1 MARFFIDRPIF
12 AWVLSIIVMLA
23 GLMSIRSL
31 PLEQYPDIA
40 PPRVSIN
47 ATYTGASAKTVE
59 DSVTQV
65 IEQQMTGLD
74 NLLYLQGTSNSSGI
88 SRTQLTFDAGTDI
101 DVAQMQVQNKLQQA
115 MSRLPQAV
123 QSRGVTVTKGG
134 NDFLMIVSMYSA
146 DGSADAV
153 DVGDYITS
161 NLIDVV
167 SRIDGVGEVQ
177 TLGTGYAMRIWLDP
191 DKLRKYALMPS
202 DVNTALL
209 AQNAQVS
216 AGQLG
221 ALPAASQQQLNAT
234 ITARSKLRTADQFR
248 AVVLRATADGAVVR
262 LQDVARVELGA
273 ENLTVRS
280 LLNGRPG
287 AGMGVVLA
295 DGANAV
301 RVAEAVNAKIA
312 ELKPLFPNQLETFVS
327 YDTTPFVSASI
338 HEVVKALIEAM
349 LLVVVVMY
357 VFLQNFRATLIP
369 AIAVPVVLLGTFGVL
384 SVFGYSINTLTMFGM
399 VLAIGLLVD
408 DAIVVVEN
416 VERVMSEEGLSP
428 KEATRKSMDEI
439 TPALVGIALVLSAV
453 FIPMAFFGGSTGVI
467 YRQFSIT
474 IVSAMV
480 LSVLVALTLTPA
492 LCATLLKPIEK
503 GSHTSH
509 GAPRKGL
516 LGGVDRF
523 FAGFNRR
530 FDRTADRYQGFV
542 GAIVRRGKRSL
553 LVYLAICAAMAV
565 MFLRLPTSFLP
576 DEDQGFVQV
585 QITLPPGSSN
595 ARLQPILAQVQDYFA
610 RQPEVVSV
618 NLLTGQNG
626 DQSSA
631 RAFVLLKPWDER
643 KGAEHSAAAIAR
655 RGSKDLAA
663 VRDARIFV
671 VLPPAVRGLGA
682 NAGFNFYL
690 KDQNGLSH
698 EALVKARDQA
708 LQLLGQRPE
717 MVNVRSNNLEDTPE
731 FAVDID
737 DARAGALSL
746 ATSAIDSTLSS
757 AMGGTYVNDFL
768 NNGRVKR
775 VYMQGDT
782 AFRMLPADI
791 GRWSVRNTLGQMVPF
806 GAFSTSRW
814 SYGSPQLVRY
824 NGSPSYE
831 FVGDAAAGVSSGAA
845 MTAVEDVMRQMPQGI
860 GYEFTGA
867 SFQERLSGAQAPMLY
882 AISIL
887 FVFLCLA
894 ALYESWSV
902 PFSVILVV
910 PLGIVGALLF
920 TGLRG
925 LTNDVYFQVGLLTT
939 VGLSSKNA
947 ILIVEFAKQLQEQ
960 GKSVLDAT
968 LEAVRLRLRPI
979 LMTSLAFGF
988 GVLPL
993 AIGTGAGAGG
1003 RQSIGTAVLGG
1014 MVVGTALGIFFV
1026 PLFFVLIRGFIERRA
1041 GRRKDEPASPAA
1053 GGDAVATAA
1062 ATGGR

>member
-1 MARFFIDRPIF
+1 MAQFFIDRPIF
-12 AWVLSIIVMLA
+12 AWVLSIVVMLA
-23 GLMSIRSL
+23 GLMAIRTL

-65 IEQQMTGLD
+65 IEQQLKGLD
-74 NLLYLQGTSNSSGI
+74 NLLYMQSTSNSSGVARL
-88 SRTQLTFDAGTDI
+88 SLTFNPGTSI

-115 MSRLPQAV
+115 MSRLPQQV

-134 NDFLMIVSMYSA
+134 NDFLMIVSMFSA
-146 DGSADAV
+146 DGSASAV
-153 DVGDYITS
+153 DVGDYISS
-161 NLIDVV
+161 NLVDVI

-177 TLGTGYAMRIWLDP
+177 TLGTGYAMRLWLDP

-202 DVNTALL
+202 DVNAAIT

-221 ALPAASQQQLNAT
+221 ALPAAAQQQLNAT
-234 ITARSKLRTADQFR
+234 ITARSKLQTAEQFEN
-248 AVVLRATADGAVVR
+248 VVLRVTPDGAVVR
-262 LQDVARVELGA
+262 LKDVARVELGA

-280 LLNGRPG
+280 QLDGRPG
-287 AGMGVVLA
+287 AGLGVVLA

-301 RVAEAVNAKIA
+301 QVAEAVNAKVE
-312 ELKPLFPNQLETFVS
+312 ELKPLFPNQLQTFVS

-338 HEVVKALIEAM
+338 DEVVKALLEAM
-349 LLVVVVMY
+349 LLVVLVMY

-384 SVFGYSINTLTMFGM
+384 SMAGYSINTLTMFGM

-416 VERVMSEEGLSP
+416 VERVMHEEGLSP
-428 KEATRKSMDEI
+428 KEATRKSMAEI

-453 FIPMAFFGGSTGVI
+453 FVPMAFFGGSTGVI

-474 IVSAMV
+474 IVSAMA
-480 LSVLVALTLTPA
+480 LSVFVALTLTPA
-492 LCATLLKPIEK
+492 LCATLLKPVAK
-503 GSHTSH
+503 GGHA
-509 GAPRKGL
+509 APRAGL
-516 LGGVDRF
+516 LGRVDRF
-523 FAGFNRR
+523 FAAFNRG
-530 FDRTADRYQGFV
+530 FDRNAARYEGVV
-542 GAIVRRGKRSL
+542 GGIVRRGKRSIV
-553 LVYLAICAAMAV
+553 VYLLIAGVMALLF
-565 MFLRLPTSFLP
+565 MRLPTSFLP
-576 DEDQGFVQV
+576 DEDQAFLQVQV
-585 QITLPPGSSN
+585 TLPPGASN
-595 ARLQPILAQVQDYFA
+595 ARLQPVTEQVQQYFA
-610 RQPEVVSV
+610 RQPEVLSV
-618 NLLTGQNG
+618 NILTGQNG

-631 RAFVLLKPWDER
+631 RAFVKLKDWDER
-643 KGAEHSAAAIAR
+643 TGKGQSAAELAR
-655 RGSKDLAA
+655 RANKDLST

-671 VLPPAVRGLGA
+671 LLPPAVRGLGA
-682 NAGFNFYL
+682 NAGFNFHL
-690 KDQNGLSH
+690 KDINGLGH
-698 EALVKARDQA
+698 DALVKARDQA
-708 LQLLGQRPE
+708 IDLLSRRPE
-717 MVNVRSNNLEDTPE
+717 VMNVRSNNLDDTPE

-746 ATSAIDSTLSS
+746 ATSDIDSTLSS
-757 AMGGTYVNDFL
+757 AMGGTYINDFL
-768 NNGRVKR
+768 DKGRVKR

-782 AFRMLPADI
+782 DFRMLPSDI
-791 GRWSVRNTLGQMVPF
+791 DRWSVRNGLGQMVSFP
-806 GAFSTSRW
+806 AFSSSRW
-814 SYGSPQLVRY
+814 SYGSPQLQRY

-831 FVGDAAAGVSSGAA
+831 FVGDAAPGVSSGDA
-845 MTAVEDVMRQMPQGI
+845 MAAVEEVMKQMPPGI
-860 GYEFTGA
+860 GYEWTGA
-867 SFQERLSGAQAPMLY
+867 SFQERLSGAQAPLLY

-920 TGLRG
+920 TSLRG
-925 LTNDVYFQVGLLTT
+925 LSNDVYFQVGLLTT

-960 GKSVLDAT
+960 GRSVLDAT
-968 LEAVRLRLRPI
+968 LQAVRLRLRPI

-1026 PLFFVLIRGFIERRA
+1026 PLFFALIRGWLA
-1041 GRRKDEPASPAA
+1041 GRRKAAPKDEPLAPAQTA
-1053 GGDAVATAA
+1053 EQGGH
-1062 ATGGR
+1062 

>member
-1 MARFFIDRPIF
+1 MAQFFIDRPIF
-12 AWVLSIIVMLA
+12 AWVLSIVVMLA
-23 GLMSIRSL
+23 GLMAIRTL

-65 IEQQMTGLD
+65 IEQQLKGLD
-74 NLLYLQGTSNSSGI
+74 NLLYMQSTSNSSGVARL
-88 SRTQLTFDAGTDI
+88 SLTFNPGTSI

-115 MSRLPQAV
+115 MSRLPQQV

-134 NDFLMIVSMYSA
+134 NDFLMIVSMFSA
-146 DGSADAV
+146 DGSASAV
-153 DVGDYITS
+153 DVGDYISS
-161 NLIDVV
+161 NLVDVI

-177 TLGTGYAMRIWLDP
+177 TLGTGYAMRLWLDP

-202 DVNTALL
+202 DVNAAIT

-221 ALPAASQQQLNAT
+221 ALPAAAQQQLNAT
-234 ITARSKLRTADQFR
+234 ITARSKLQTAEQFEN
-248 AVVLRATADGAVVR
+248 VVLRVTPDGAVVR
-262 LQDVARVELGA
+262 LKDVARVELGA

-280 LLNGRPG
+280 QLDGRPG
-287 AGMGVVLA
+287 AGLGVVLA

-301 RVAEAVNAKIA
+301 QVAEAVNAKVE
-312 ELKPLFPNQLETFVS
+312 ELKPLFPNQLQTFVS

-338 HEVVKALIEAM
+338 DEVVKALLEAM
-349 LLVVVVMY
+349 LLVVLVMY

-384 SVFGYSINTLTMFGM
+384 SMAGYSINTLTMFGM

-416 VERVMSEEGLSP
+416 VERVMHEEGLSP
-428 KEATRKSMDEI
+428 KEATRKSMAEI

-453 FIPMAFFGGSTGVI
+453 FVPMAFFGGSTGVI

-474 IVSAMV
+474 IVSAMA
-480 LSVLVALTLTPA
+480 LSVFVALTLTPA
-492 LCATLLKPIEK
+492 LCATLLKPVAK
-503 GSHTSH
+503 GGHA
-509 GAPRKGL
+509 APRAGL
-516 LGGVDRF
+516 LGRVDRF
-523 FAGFNRR
+523 FAAFNRG
-530 FDRTADRYQGFV
+530 FDRNAARYEGVV
-542 GAIVRRGKRSL
+542 GGIVRRGKRSIV
-553 LVYLAICAAMAV
+553 VYLLIAGVMALLF
-565 MFLRLPTSFLP
+565 MRLPTSFLP
-576 DEDQGFVQV
+576 DEDQAFLQVQV
-585 QITLPPGSSN
+585 TLPPGASN
-595 ARLQPILAQVQDYFA
+595 ARLQPVTEQVQQYFA
-610 RQPEVVSV
+610 KQPEVLSV
-618 NLLTGQNG
+618 NILTGQNG

-631 RAFVLLKPWDER
+631 RAFVKLKDWAER
-643 KGAEHSAAAIAR
+643 TGKGQSAAELAR
-655 RGSKDLAA
+655 RANKDLST
-663 VRDARIFV
+663 VRDARVFV
-671 VLPPAVRGLGA
+671 LLPPAVRGLGA
-682 NAGFNFYL
+682 NAGFNFHL
-690 KDQNGLSH
+690 KDINGLGH
-698 EALVKARDQA
+698 DALVKARDQA
-708 LQLLGQRPE
+708 IDLLSRRPE
-717 MVNVRSNNLEDTPE
+717 VMNVRSNNLDDTPE

-746 ATSAIDSTLSS
+746 ATADIDSTLSS
-757 AMGGTYVNDFL
+757 AMGGTYINDFL
-768 NNGRVKR
+768 DKGRVKR

-782 AFRMLPADI
+782 DFRMLPSDI
-791 GRWSVRNTLGQMVPF
+791 DRWSVRNGLGQMVSFP
-806 GAFSTSRW
+806 AFSSSRW
-814 SYGSPQLVRY
+814 SYGSPQLQRY

-831 FVGDAAAGVSSGAA
+831 FVGDAAPGVSSGDA
-845 MTAVEDVMRQMPQGI
+845 MAAVEEVMKQMPPGI
-860 GYEFTGA
+860 GYEWTGA
-867 SFQERLSGAQAPMLY
+867 SFQERLSGAQAPLLY

-920 TGLRG
+920 TSLRG
-925 LTNDVYFQVGLLTT
+925 LSNDVYFQVGLLTT

-960 GKSVLDAT
+960 GRSVLDAT
-968 LEAVRLRLRPI
+968 LQAVRLRLRPI

-1026 PLFFVLIRGFIERRA
+1026 PLFFALIRGWLA
-1041 GRRKDEPASPAA
+1041 GRRKAVPKDEPLAPAQTA
-1053 GGDAVATAA
+1053 EQGGH
-1062 ATGGR
+1062 

>member
-1 MARFFIDRPIF
+1 MAQFFIDRPIF
-12 AWVLSIIVMLA
+12 AWVLSIVVMLA
-23 GLMSIRSL
+23 GLMAIRTL

-65 IEQQMTGLD
+65 IEQQLKGLD
-74 NLLYLQGTSNSSGI
+74 NLLYMQSTSNSSGVARL
-88 SRTQLTFDAGTDI
+88 SLTFSPGTSI

-115 MSRLPQAV
+115 MSRLPQQV

-134 NDFLMIVSMYSA
+134 NDFLMIVSMYSG
-146 DGSADAV
+146 DGSASAV
-153 DVGDYITS
+153 DVGDYISS
-161 NLIDVV
+161 NLVDII

-177 TLGTGYAMRIWLDP
+177 TLGTGYAMRLWLDP
-191 DKLRKYALMPS
+191 DRLRKYALMPS
-202 DVNTALL
+202 DVNSAIT

-221 ALPAASQQQLNAT
+221 ALPANAQQQLTAT
-234 ITARSKLRTADQFR
+234 ITARSKLKTVEQFEN
-248 AVVLRATADGAVVR
+248 VVLRVAPDGAVVR
-262 LQDVARVELGA
+262 LKDVARVELGA

-280 LLNGRPG
+280 LLDGRPG
-287 AGMGVVLA
+287 AGLGVVLA

-301 RVAEAVNAKIA
+301 QVAEAVNAKVE
-312 ELKPLFPNQLETFVS
+312 ELKPLFPNQLQTFVS

-338 HEVVKALIEAM
+338 DEVVKALAEAM
-349 LLVVVVMY
+349 LLVVLVMY
-357 VFLQNFRATLIP
+357 VFLQNLRATLIP

-384 SVFGYSINTLTMFGM
+384 SIAGYSINTLTMFGM

-416 VERVMSEEGLSP
+416 VERVMHEEGLSP
-428 KEATRKSMDEI
+428 KEATRKSMAEI

-453 FIPMAFFGGSTGVI
+453 FVPMAFFGGSTGVI

-474 IVSAMV
+474 IVSAMA
-480 LSVLVALTLTPA
+480 LSVFVALTLTPA
-492 LCATLLKPIEK
+492 LCATLLKPVHK
-503 GSHTSH
+503 GEH
-509 GAPRKGL
+509 AVPRRGL
-516 LGGVDRF
+516 LGRLDRF
-523 FAGFNRR
+523 FAAFNRG
-530 FDRTADRYQGFV
+530 FDKGAGRYEGIV
-542 GAIVRRGKRSL
+542 GGIVRRGKRSVV
-553 LVYLAICAAMAV
+553 VYLLIAGVMALLF
-565 MFLRLPTSFLP
+565 MRLPTSFLP
-576 DEDQGFVQV
+576 DEDQAFLQV
-585 QITLPPGSSN
+585 QMTLPPGASN
-595 ARLQPILAQVQDYFA
+595 ARLQPVVEQVQQYFGK
-610 RQPEVVSV
+610 QPEVTAV
-618 NLLTGQNG
+618 NVITGQNG

-631 RAFVLLKPWDER
+631 RAFVKLKDWAER
-643 KGAEHSAAAIAR
+643 TGKGQSAAELAR
-655 RGSKDLAA
+655 RANKELST

-671 VLPPAVRGLGA
+671 LLPPAVRGLGA
-682 NAGFNFYL
+682 NAGFNFHL
-690 KDQNGLSH
+690 KDINGLGH
-698 EALVKARDQA
+698 DALVKARDQA
-708 LQLLGQRPE
+708 IELLGKRPE
-717 MVNVRSNNLEDTPE
+717 VVNVRSNNLDDTPE

-746 ATSAIDSTLSS
+746 ATSDIDSTLSS
-757 AMGGTYVNDFL
+757 AMGGTYINDFL
-768 NNGRVKR
+768 DKGRVKR

-782 AFRMLPADI
+782 DFRMLPADI
-791 GRWSVRNTLGQMVPF
+791 DRWSVRNGLGQMVPF
-806 GAFSTSRW
+806 PAFSSSRW
-814 SYGSPQLVRY
+814 SYGSPQLQRY

-831 FVGDAAAGVSSGAA
+831 FVGDAAPGVSSGDAMAA
-845 MTAVEDVMRQMPQGI
+845 VDQVMKQMPPGI
-860 GYEFTGA
+860 GYEWTGA

-920 TGLRG
+920 TSLRG
-925 LTNDVYFQVGLLTT
+925 LSNDVYFQVGLLTT

-960 GKSVLDAT
+960 GKGVVEAT
-968 LEAVRLRLRPI
+968 LQAVRLRLRPI

-1026 PLFFVLIRGFIERRA
+1026 PLFFALIRGWLA
-1041 GRRKDEPASPAA
+1041 GRRKA
-1053 GGDAVATAA
+1053 GPPQEAVAGTTAEQ
-1062 ATGGR
+1062 GGH

>member
-1 MARFFIDRPIF
+1 MAQFFIDRPIF
-12 AWVLSIIVMLA
+12 AWVLSIVVMLA
-23 GLMSIRSL
+23 GLMAIRTL

-40 PPRVSIN
+40 PPRVSIG

-65 IEQQMTGLD
+65 IEQQMKGLD
-74 NLLYLQGTSNSSGI
+74 NLLYMQSTSNSSGQARL
-88 SRTQLTFDAGTDI
+88 SLTFDAGTNI

-115 MSRLPQAV
+115 MSRLPQQV

-134 NDFLMIVSMYSA
+134 NDFLMIVSMFSG
-146 DGSADAV
+146 DGSASAV
-153 DVGDYITS
+153 DVGDYISS
-161 NLIDVV
+161 NLVDVI

-177 TLGTGYAMRIWLDP
+177 TLGTGYAMRLWLDP

-202 DVNTALL
+202 DVGSAIT

-221 ALPAASQQQLNAT
+221 ALPAGAQQQLNAT
-234 ITARSKLRTADQFR
+234 ITARSKLKTVEEFEN
-248 AVVLRATADGAVVR
+248 VVLRATPDGAVVR
-262 LQDVARVELGA
+262 LRDVARVELGA

-280 LLNGRPG
+280 VLGGRPG
-287 AGMGVVLA
+287 AGMGIVLA

-301 RVAEAVNAKIA
+301 QVAEAVKAKVD
-312 ELKPLFPNQLETFVS
+312 ELQPLFPNQLQTFVS

-338 HEVVKALIEAM
+338 DEVVKALAEAM
-349 LLVVVVMY
+349 LLVVLVMY

-384 SVFGYSINTLTMFGM
+384 SMAGYSINTLTMFGM

-416 VERVMSEEGLSP
+416 VERVMHEEGLSP
-428 KEATRKSMDEI
+428 KEATRKSMAEI

-474 IVSAMV
+474 IVSAMA
-480 LSVLVALTLTPA
+480 LSVFVALTLTPA
-492 LCATLLKPIEK
+492 LCATLLKPVAK
-503 GSHTSH
+503 GGHA
-509 GAPRKGL
+509 APRKGV
-516 LGGVDRF
+516 LGMVDRF
-523 FAGFNRR
+523 FAGFNRN
-530 FDRTADRYQGFV
+530 FDKGADRYQGVV
-542 GAIVRRGKRSL
+542 GGIMRRGKRSL
-553 LVYLAICAAMAV
+553 VVYLLIAAV
-565 MFLRLPTSFLP
+565 MALLFMRLPTSFLP
-576 DEDQGFVQV
+576 DEDQAFLQVQV
-585 QITLPPGSSN
+585 TLPPGASD
-595 ARLQPILAQVQDYFA
+595 ARLQPVVTQMQDYFT

-618 NLLTGQNG
+618 NVITGQNG

-631 RAFVLLKPWDER
+631 RAFVKLKDWGER
-643 KGAEHSAAAIAR
+643 EGAGQSAAELAR
-655 RGSKDLAA
+655 RANKELSTI
-663 VRDARIFV
+663 RDARIFV
-671 VLPPAVRGLGA
+671 LLPPAVRGLGA
-682 NAGFNFYL
+682 NAGFNFHL
-690 KDQNGLSH
+690 KDINGLGH
-698 EALVKARDQA
+698 DALVKARDQ
-708 LQLLGQRPE
+708 LIDLLSKRPE
-717 MVNVRSNNLEDTPE
+717 VANVRSNNLDDTPQ

-737 DARAGALSL
+737 DARAGASSL
-746 ATSAIDSTLSS
+746 ATSDIDSTLSS
-757 AMGGTYVNDFL
+757 AMGGTYINDFL
-768 NNGRVKR
+768 DNGRVKR

-782 AFRMLPADI
+782 AFRMLPTDI
-791 GRWSVRNTLGQMVPF
+791 DRWSVRNSLGQMVPF
-806 GAFSTSRW
+806 PAFSSSRW
-814 SYGSPQLVRY
+814 TYGSPQLQRY

-831 FVGDAAAGVSSGAA
+831 FVGDAAPGVSSGDAMAA
-845 MTAVEDVMRQMPQGI
+845 VDEVMKQMPAGI
-860 GYEFTGA
+860 GYEWTGA

-920 TGLRG
+920 TSLRG
-925 LTNDVYFQVGLLTT
+925 LSNDVYFQVGLLTT

-960 GKSVLDAT
+960 GKGVIEAT

-1026 PLFFVLIRGFIERRA
+1026 PLFFALIRGWLE
-1041 GRRKDEPASPAA
+1041 GRRKPAA
-1053 GGDAVATAA
+1053 APDALPAEQGAQ
-1062 ATGGR
+1062 

>member
-1 MARFFIDRPIF
+1 MAQFFIDRPIF
-12 AWVLSIIVMLA
+12 AWVLSIVIMLA
-23 GLMSIRSL
+23 GLMAIRTL

-65 IEQQMTGLD
+65 IEQQMKGLD
-74 NLLYLQGTSNSSGI
+74 NLLYMQSTSNSSGVARL
-88 SRTQLTFDAGTDI
+88 SLTFNAGTNI

-115 MSRLPQAV
+115 MSRLPQQV

-134 NDFLMIVSMYSA
+134 NDFLMIVSMYSG
-146 DGSADAV
+146 DGSASAV
-153 DVGDYITS
+153 DVGDYISS
-161 NLIDVV
+161 NLVDVI

-177 TLGTGYAMRIWLDP
+177 TLGTGYAMRLWLDP

-202 DVNTALL
+202 DVNAAIT

-221 ALPAASQQQLNAT
+221 ALPAGAQQQLNAT
-234 ITARSKLRTADQFR
+234 ITARSKLQTAEQFEN
-248 AVVLRATADGAVVR
+248 VVLRATPDGAVVR
-262 LQDVARVELGA
+262 LRDVARVELGA

-280 LLNGRPG
+280 QLGGRPG

-301 RVAEAVNAKIA
+301 QVAEAVNAKVA
-312 ELKPLFPNQLETFVS
+312 ELQPLFPNQLQTFVS

-338 HEVVKALIEAM
+338 DEVVKALAEAM
-349 LLVVVVMY
+349 LLVVLVMY
-357 VFLQNFRATLIP
+357 IFLQNFRATLIP

-384 SVFGYSINTLTMFGM
+384 SIAGYSINTLTMFGM

-416 VERVMSEEGLSP
+416 VERVMHEEGLSP
-428 KEATRKSMDEI
+428 KEATRKSMAEI

-474 IVSAMV
+474 IVSAMA
-480 LSVLVALTLTPA
+480 LSVFVALTLTPA
-492 LCATLLKPIEK
+492 LCATLLKPVAK
-503 GSHTSH
+503 GQH
-509 GAPRKGL
+509 AIPRKGV
-516 LGGVDRF
+516 LGAVDRF
-523 FAGFNRR
+523 FAGFNRN
-530 FDRTADRYQGFV
+530 FDKGADRYQGVV
-542 GAIVRRGKRSL
+542 GGIVRRGKRSIV
-553 LVYLAICAAMAV
+553 VYLLIAAAMAV
-565 MFLRLPTSFLP
+565 LFMRLPTSFLP
-576 DEDQGFVQV
+576 DEDQAFLQVQV
-585 QITLPPGSSN
+585 TLPPGASD
-595 ARLQPILAQVQDYFA
+595 ARLQPVVTQMQDYFT

-618 NLLTGQNG
+618 NVITGQNG

-631 RAFVLLKPWDER
+631 RAFVKLKDWAER
-643 KGAEHSAAAIAR
+643 EGDGQSAAALAR
-655 RGSKDLAA
+655 RANKDLSTI
-663 VRDARIFV
+663 RDARVFV
-671 VLPPAVRGLGA
+671 LLPPAVRGLGA
-682 NAGFNFYL
+682 NAGFNFHL
-690 KDQNGLSH
+690 KDINGLGH
-698 EALVKARDQA
+698 DALVKARDQVVE
-708 LQLLGQRPE
+708 LLGKRSDVV
-717 MVNVRSNNLEDTPE
+717 VNVRSNNLDDTPQ

-737 DARAGALSL
+737 DARAGAASL
-746 ATSAIDSTLSS
+746 ATADIDSTLSS
-757 AMGGTYVNDFL
+757 AMGGTYINDFL
-768 NNGRVKR
+768 DNGRVKR

-791 GRWSVRNTLGQMVPF
+791 DRWSVRNSLGQMVSFP
-806 GAFSTSRW
+806 AFSSTRW
-814 SYGSPQLVRY
+814 TYGSPQLQRY

-831 FVGDAAAGVSSGAA
+831 FVGDAAPGVSSGDAMAA
-845 MTAVEDVMRQMPQGI
+845 VDEVMKQMPAGI
-860 GYEFTGA
+860 GYEWTGA
-867 SFQERLSGAQAPMLY
+867 SFQERLSGAQAPVLY

-920 TGLRG
+920 TSFRG
-925 LTNDVYFQVGLLTT
+925 LSNDVYFQVGLLTT

-960 GKSVLDAT
+960 GKGVIEAT

-1026 PLFFVLIRGFIERRA
+1026 PLFFALIRGWLE
-1041 GRRKDEPASPAA
+1041 GRRKPAPAKA
-1053 GGDAVATAA
+1053 E
-1062 ATGGR
+1062 ATGALPAPTAEQGGH

>member
-1 MARFFIDRPIF
+1 MAQFFIDRPIF
-12 AWVLSIIVMLA
+12 AWVLSIVVMLA
-23 GLMSIRSL
+23 GLMSIRTL

-40 PPRVSIN
+40 PPRVSIVS
-47 ATYTGASAKTVE
+47 TYTGASAKTVE

-65 IEQQMTGLD
+65 IEQQMTGVD
-74 NLLYLQGTSNSSGI
+74 NLLYIQGTSNSSGV
-88 SRTQLTFDAGTDI
+88 SRIQLTFSPGTNI
-101 DVAQMQVQNKLQQA
+101 DVAQMQVQNKLQPA
-115 MSRLPQAV
+115 MARLPQQV
-123 QSRGVTVTKGG
+123 QTRGVFVIKGG
-134 NDFLMIVSMYSA
+134 NDFLMIVSMYSD
-146 DGSADAV
+146 DGSASAV

-161 NLIDVV
+161 NLVDVI

-202 DVNTALL
+202 DVNTALQ

-221 ALPAASQQQLNAT
+221 ALPATGTQQLNAT
-234 ITARSKLRTADQFR
+234 ITARSKLKTVEQFG
-248 AVVLRATADGAVVR
+248 AVVLRATPDGAVVR
-262 LQDVARVELGA
+262 LQDVARIELGA

-280 LLNGRPG
+280 VLSGRPG
-287 AGMGVVLA
+287 AGLGVVLA

-301 RVAEAVNAKIA
+301 QVAAAVNAKIA
-312 ELKPLFPNQLETFVS
+312 ELKPFFPNQLETFVS

-338 HEVVKALIEAM
+338 EEVVKALAEAM
-349 LLVVVVMY
+349 LLVVLVMY
-357 VFLQNFRATLIP
+357 IFLQNFRATLIP

-428 KEATRKSMDEI
+428 KEATKKSMAEI

-492 LCATLLKPIEK
+492 LCATLLKPVAK
-503 GSHTSH
+503 GAHSPH
-509 GAPRKGL
+509 GAPRRGP
-516 LGGVDRF
+516 LGYVDRF

-530 FDRTADRYQGFV
+530 FDSGADRYQGIV
-542 GAIVRRGKRSL
+542 GGILRRGKRSL
-553 LVYLAICAAMAV
+553 LVYVGICAVMAF

-595 ARLQPILAQVQDYFA
+595 ARLQPVIQQVQDYFDK
-610 RQPEVVSV
+610 QPEVVAI

-631 RAFVLLKPWDER
+631 RAFVKLKDWSER
-643 KGAEHSAAAIAR
+643 TGKDSSAAAITR
-655 RGSKDLAA
+655 RASRDLSTI
-663 VRDARIFV
+663 RDARIFV
-671 VLPPAVRGLGA
+671 LLPPAVRGLGA
-682 NAGFNFYL
+682 NAGFNFFL
-690 KDQNGLSH
+690 KDLN
-698 EALVKARDQA
+698 ALGHDALLKARDQA
-708 LQLLGQRPE
+708 LQLLNARPE
-717 MVNVRSNNLEDTPE
+717 MANVRSNNLEDTPE

-746 ATSAIDSTLSS
+746 QTSAIDSTLST

-782 AFRMLPADI
+782 AFRMLPTDI

-806 GAFSTSRW
+806 GAFSSTRW
-814 SYGSPQLVRY
+814 TYGSPQLIRY

-845 MTAVEDVMRQMPQGI
+845 MQAVEEVMKQMPQGI
-860 GYEFTGA
+860 GYEWTGA
-867 SFQERLSGAQAPMLY
+867 SYQERLSGAQAPMLY

-910 PLGIVGALLF
+910 PLGVVGALLF
-920 TGLRG
+920 TWTRG
-925 LTNDVYFQVGLLTT
+925 LSNDVYFQVGLLTT

-947 ILIVEFAKQLQEQ
+947 ILIVEFAKQLHEQ
-960 GKSVLDAT
+960 GKSVIEAT
-968 LEAVRLRLRPI
+968 LQAVRLRLRPI

-1026 PLFFVLIRGFIERRA
+1026 PLFFVLISSFMERRRA
-1041 GRRKDEPASPAA
+1041 RKNASSASTPAIEQGSH
-1053 GGDAVATAA
+1053 
-1062 ATGGR
+1062 

>member
-1 MARFFIDRPIF
+1 MAQFFIDRPIF
-12 AWVLSIIVMLA
+12 AWVLSIVIMLA
-23 GLMSIRSL
+23 GLMAIRTL

-65 IEQQMTGLD
+65 IEQQLKGLD
-74 NLLYLQGTSNSSGI
+74 NLLYMQSTSNSSGVARL
-88 SRTQLTFDAGTDI
+88 SLTFNPGTSI

-115 MSRLPQAV
+115 MSRLPQQV

-134 NDFLMIVSMYSA
+134 NDFLMIVSMFSG
-146 DGSADAV
+146 DGSASAV
-153 DVGDYITS
+153 DVGDYISS
-161 NLIDVV
+161 NLVDVI

-177 TLGTGYAMRIWLDP
+177 TLGTGYAMRLWLDP

-202 DVNTALL
+202 DVNAAIT

-221 ALPAASQQQLNAT
+221 ALPAAAQQQLNAT
-234 ITARSKLRTADQFR
+234 ITARSKLQTAEQFEN
-248 AVVLRATADGAVVR
+248 VVLRVTPDGAVVR
-262 LQDVARVELGA
+262 LKDVARVELGA

-280 LLNGRPG
+280 QLDGRPG
-287 AGMGVVLA
+287 AGLGVVLA

-301 RVAEAVNAKIA
+301 QVAEAVKAKVE
-312 ELKPLFPNQLETFVS
+312 ELKPLFPNQLQTFVS

-338 HEVVKALIEAM
+338 DEVVKALLEAM
-349 LLVVVVMY
+349 LLVVLVMY

-384 SVFGYSINTLTMFGM
+384 SMAGYSINTLTMFGM

-416 VERVMSEEGLSP
+416 VERVMHEEGLSP
-428 KEATRKSMDEI
+428 KEATRKSMAEI

-453 FIPMAFFGGSTGVI
+453 FVPMAFFGGSTGVI

-474 IVSAMV
+474 IVSAMA
-480 LSVLVALTLTPA
+480 LSVFVALTLTPA
-492 LCATLLKPIEK
+492 LCATLLKPVAK
-503 GSHTSH
+503 GGHA
-509 GAPRKGL
+509 APRAGL
-516 LGGVDRF
+516 LGRVDRF
-523 FAGFNRR
+523 FAAFNRG
-530 FDRTADRYQGFV
+530 FDRNAARYEGVV
-542 GAIVRRGKRSL
+542 GGIVRRGKRSL
-553 LVYLAICAAMAV
+553 VVYLLIAGVMALLF
-565 MFLRLPTSFLP
+565 MRLPTSFLP
-576 DEDQGFVQV
+576 DEDQAFLQVQV
-585 QITLPPGSSN
+585 TLPPGASN
-595 ARLQPILAQVQDYFA
+595 ARLQPVTQQVQQYFA
-610 RQPEVVSV
+610 KQPEVLSV
-618 NLLTGQNG
+618 NVITGQNG

-631 RAFVLLKPWDER
+631 RAFVKLKDWAER
-643 KGAEHSAAAIAR
+643 TGKGQSAAELAR
-655 RGSKDLAA
+655 RANKDLST

-671 VLPPAVRGLGA
+671 LLPPAVRGLGA
-682 NAGFNFYL
+682 NAGFNFHL
-690 KDQNGLSH
+690 KDINGLGH
-698 EALVKARDQA
+698 DALVKARDQA
-708 LQLLGQRPE
+708 IELLGQRPE
-717 MVNVRSNNLEDTPE
+717 VANVRSNNLDDTPE

-746 ATSAIDSTLSS
+746 ATADIDSTLSS
-757 AMGGTYVNDFL
+757 AMGGTYINDFL
-768 NNGRVKR
+768 DKGRVKR

-782 AFRMLPADI
+782 DFRMLPSDI
-791 GRWSVRNTLGQMVPF
+791 DRWSVRNSLGQMVSFP
-806 GAFSTSRW
+806 AFSSSRW
-814 SYGSPQLVRY
+814 SYGSPQLQRY

-831 FVGDAAAGVSSGAA
+831 FVGDAAPGVSSGDA
-845 MTAVEDVMRQMPQGI
+845 MAAVEEVMKQMPPGI
-860 GYEFTGA
+860 GYEWTGA
-867 SFQERLSGAQAPMLY
+867 SFQERLSGAQAPLLY

-920 TGLRG
+920 TSLRG
-925 LTNDVYFQVGLLTT
+925 LSNDVYFQVGLLTT

-960 GKSVLDAT
+960 GRSVLDAT
-968 LEAVRLRLRPI
+968 LQAVRLRLRPI

-1026 PLFFVLIRGFIERRA
+1026 PLFFALIRGWLA
-1041 GRRKDEPASPAA
+1041 GRRKPAPKDEPLAPAQTA
-1053 GGDAVATAA
+1053 GQ
-1062 ATGGR
+1062 GGH

>member
-1 MARFFIDRPIF
+1 MAQFFIRRPIF

-23 GLMSIRSL
+23 GLMSIRTL

-40 PPRVSIN
+40 PPRVSVVS
-47 ATYTGASAKTVE
+47 TYTGASAKTVE

-65 IEQQMTGLD
+65 IEQQMTGID
-74 NLLYLQGTSNSSGI
+74 NLLYMQGTSNSSGV
-88 SRTQLTFDAGTDI
+88 SRLTLTFAPGTNI
-101 DVAQMQVQNKLQQA
+101 DTAQMQVQNKLQPA
-115 MSRLPQAV
+115 MARLPQQV
-123 QSRGVTVTKGG
+123 QTRGVFVIKGG
-134 NDFLMIVSMYSA
+134 NDFLMIVSMFSG
-146 DGSADAV
+146 DGSASAV
-153 DVGDYITS
+153 DVGDYISS
-161 NLIDVV
+161 NLVDVI

-191 DKLRKYALMPS
+191 DKLRKYALMAS
-202 DVNTALL
+202 DVNSALQ

-221 ALPAASQQQLNAT
+221 ALPAASGQQLNAT
-234 ITARSKLRTADQFR
+234 ITARSKLRTVDQFG
-248 AVVLRATADGAVVR
+248 AVVLRATPDGAVVR
-262 LQDVARVELGA
+262 LHDVARIELGA

-287 AGMGVVLA
+287 AGLGVVLA

-301 RVAEAVNAKIA
+301 QVAAAVNAKIA
-312 ELKPLFPNQLETFVS
+312 ELKPFFPNRMETFVS

-338 HEVVKALIEAM
+338 DEVVKALIEAM
-349 LLVVVVMY
+349 VLVVLVMY
-357 VFLQNFRATLIP
+357 IFLQNFRATLIP

-384 SVFGYSINTLTMFGM
+384 SVFGYSINTLTMFGL

-428 KEATRKSMDEI
+428 REATKKSMAEI
-439 TPALVGIALVLSAV
+439 TPALVGIAMVLSAV

-480 LSVLVALTLTPA
+480 LSVLVAVSLTPA
-492 LCATLLKPIEK
+492 LCATLLKPVAK
-503 GSHTSH
+503 GAHGH
-509 GAPRKGL
+509 GAPRRGL
-516 LGGVDRF
+516 FGGVDRF
-523 FAGFNRR
+523 FIGFNRR
-530 FDRTADRYQGFV
+530 FDSAADRYQGWV
-542 GAIVRRGKRSL
+542 GAIIRRSKRSL
-553 LVYLAICAAMAV
+553 LVYLALCVVMAV

-576 DEDQGFVQV
+576 DEDQGFVSV
-585 QITLPPGSSN
+585 QITLPPASSN
-595 ARLQPILAQVQDYFA
+595 ARLQPIITQVQDYFA
-610 RQPEVVSV
+610 RQPEVVSINV
-618 NLLTGQNG
+618 ITGQNG

-631 RAFVLLKPWDER
+631 RAFVKLKDWRER
-643 KGAEHSAAAIAR
+643 TGKDQSAAAIAR

-663 VRDARIFV
+663 IRDARIFV
-671 VLPPAVRGLGA
+671 ALPPAVRGLGA

-690 KDQNGLSH
+690 KDLN
-698 EALVKARDQA
+698 ALGHDALLKARDEA
-708 LQLLGQRPE
+708 LRLMAERPE
-717 MVNVRSNNLEDTPE
+717 LANVRTSNLEDTPE

-737 DARAGALSL
+737 DARAGAQSVP
-746 ATSAIDSTLSS
+746 TSEIDSTLST

-775 VYMQGDT
+775 VYLQGDT
-782 AFRMLPADI
+782 AFRMLPDDI

-806 GAFSTSRW
+806 GAFSTTRW
-814 SYGSPQLVRY
+814 TYGSPQLIRY

-831 FVGDAAAGVSSGAA
+831 FVGDAAPGVSSGAA
-845 MTAVEDVMRQMPQGI
+845 MQAVEEVMRQMPQGI
-860 GYEFTGA
+860 GHEWTGA
-867 SFQERLSGAQAPMLY
+867 SYQERLSGSQAPMLY

-920 TGLRG
+920 TGVRG
-925 LTNDVYFQVGLLTT
+925 LSNDVYFQVGLLTT

-947 ILIVEFAKQLQEQ
+947 ILIVEFAKHLQEQ
-960 GKSVLDAT
+960 GKSAIDAT
-968 LEAVRLRLRPI
+968 LMAVRLRLRPI

-1014 MVVGTALGIFFV
+1014 MVLGTALGIFFV
-1026 PLFFVLIRGFIERRA
+1026 PLFFVMIRTLLERR
-1041 GRRKDEPASPAA
+1041 RKPVPPAA
-1053 GGDAVATAA
+1053 VGDAA
-1062 ATGGR
+1062 GQEG

>member
-1 MARFFIDRPIF
+1 MAQFFIDRPIF
-12 AWVLSIIVMLA
+12 AWVLSIVIMLA
-23 GLMSIRSL
+23 GAMSIKTL

-65 IEQQMTGLD
+65 IEQQMKGLD
-74 NLLYLQGTSNSSGI
+74 RLLYMQSTSASSGAA
-88 SRTQLTFDAGTDI
+88 RTQLTFEAGTNI

-115 MSRLPQAV
+115 ISRLPQEV

-134 NDFLMIVSMYSA
+134 NDFLLIVSMYSA
-146 DGSADAV
+146 DGSASAV
-153 DVGDYITS
+153 DVGDYIS
-161 NLIDVV
+161 SSLVDVI
-167 SRIDGVGEVQ
+167 SRIDGVGDVQ

-202 DVNTALL
+202 DVISALT
-209 AQNAQVS
+209 AQNTQVS

-221 ALPAASQQQLNAT
+221 ALPATGGQQLNAT
-234 ITARSKLRTADQFR
+234 ITSRSKLQTADQFNNI
-248 AVVLRATADGAVVR
+248 VLRVTSDSAVVR
-262 LQDVARVELGA
+262 LRDVARVELGA

-280 LLNGRPG
+280 LLGGKPG

-301 RVAEAVNAKIA
+301 EVADAVKAKIA
-312 ELKPLFPNQLETFVS
+312 ELEPLFPNQLKTYVS

-338 HEVVKALIEAM
+338 DEVVKALVEAM
-349 LLVVVVMY
+349 ILVVLVIY
-357 VFLQNFRATLIP
+357 IFLQNFRATLIP

-384 SVFGYSINTLTMFGM
+384 SVFGYSINTLTMFGL

-428 KEATRKSMDEI
+428 KEATRKSMAEI

-480 LSVLVALTLTPA
+480 LSVFVALTLTPA
-492 LCATLLKPIEK
+492 LCATLLQPLPK
-503 GSHTSH
+503 GEHH
-509 GAPRKGL
+509 AHAEPRPGLKGWF
-516 LGGVDRF
+516 DRF
-523 FAGFNRR
+523 FGGFNRR
-530 FDRTADRYQGFV
+530 FDQTADKYQGIV
-542 GAIVRRGKRSL
+542 GGMIRRGKRSL
-553 LVYLAICAAMAV
+553 VVYALICVAMAV

-576 DEDQGFVQV
+576 NEDQASLSVQV
-585 QITLPPGSSN
+585 TLPPGSSN
-595 ARLQPILAQVQDYFA
+595 ARLQPILDQVQDYFLK
-610 RQPEVVSV
+610 QPDVVSI
-618 NLLTGQNG
+618 NMITGQNG

-631 RAFVLLKPWDER
+631 RAFVMLTEWAAR
-643 KGAEHSAAAIAR
+643 KTKEQSSDAIAR
-655 RGSKDLAA
+655 KATSDLSKI
-663 VRDARIFV
+663 RDARIYV
-671 VLPPAVRGLGA
+671 SLPPAVRGLGA
-682 NAGFNFYL
+682 NAGFNFNL
-690 KDQNGLSH
+690 KDTNGLGH
-698 EALVKARDQA
+698 DALVKARDQVV
-708 LQLLGQRPE
+708 QLLGQRKE
-717 MVNVRSNNLEDTPE
+717 VANVRSNNLDDTPQ

-737 DARAGALSL
+737 DAKAGALSL
-746 ATSAIDSTLSS
+746 PTGAIDSTLST

-775 VYMQGDT
+775 VYLQGD
-782 AFRMLPADI
+782 AGFRMLPEDI
-791 GRWSVRNTLGQMVPF
+791 NRWSVRNTLGQMVQFP
-806 GAFSTSRW
+806 AFSSTRW
-814 SYGSPQLVRY
+814 TYGSPQLQRY
-824 NGSPSYE
+824 NGSSSYE
-831 FVGDAAAGVSSGAA
+831 FVGDAAVGVSSGIA
-845 MTAVEDVMRQMPQGI
+845 MNAVEDVMKQMPAGI
-860 GYEFTGA
+860 GYEWTGA
-867 SFQERLSGAQAPMLY
+867 SLQERISGAQAPLLY

-920 TGLRG
+920 TWTRG
-925 LTNDVYFQVGLLTT
+925 LSNDVYFQVGLLTT

-960 GKSVLDAT
+960 GKSILEAT
-968 LEAVRLRLRPI
+968 LQAVRLRLRPI

-1014 MVVGTALGIFFV
+1014 MIVGTALGIFFV
-1026 PLFFVLIRGFIERRA
+1026 PLFFVMIRSFLQ
-1041 GRRKDEPASPAA
+1041 RRKKPAA
-1053 GGDAVATAA
+1053 GGDGPAHPAA
-1062 ATGGR
+1062 EGSQP

>member
-1 MARFFIDRPIF
+1 MAQFFIRRPIF

-23 GLMSIRSL
+23 GLAAIRTL

-65 IEQQMTGLD
+65 IEQQLKGLD
-74 NLLYLQGTSNSSGI
+74 NLLSMNSTSNSSGI
-88 SRTQLTFDAGTDI
+88 ARLVLTFNPGTNI

-115 MSRLPQAV
+115 MSQLPQQV

-134 NDFLMIVSMYSA
+134 NDFLMIVSMFSG
-146 DGSADAV
+146 DGSASAV

-161 NLIDVV
+161 NLVDVI

-177 TLGTGYAMRIWLDP
+177 TLGTGYAMRLWLDP

-202 DVNTALL
+202 DVGSAIT

-221 ALPAASQQQLNAT
+221 ALPASAQQQLNAT
-234 ITARSKLRTADQFR
+234 ITARSKLQTAEQFEN
-248 AVVLRATADGAVVR
+248 VVLRSTPDGAVVR
-262 LQDVARVELGA
+262 LKDVARVELGA

-280 LLNGRPG
+280 QLGGRPG
-287 AGMGVVLA
+287 AGLGVVLA

-301 RVAEAVNAKIA
+301 KVAEAVKARIE
-312 ELKPLFPNQLETFVS
+312 ELKPLFPNQLQTFVS

-338 HEVVKALIEAM
+338 DEVVKALVEAM
-349 LLVVVVMY
+349 LLVVLVMY
-357 VFLQNFRATLIP
+357 IFLQNFRATLIP

-384 SVFGYSINTLTMFGM
+384 ALFGYSINTLTMFGM

-416 VERVMSEEGLSP
+416 VERVMAEEGLP
-428 KEATRKSMDEI
+428 PLEATQKSMAEI

-474 IVSAMV
+474 IVAAMT

-492 LCATLLKPIEK
+492 LCATLLKPVPK
-503 GSHTSH
+503 GGHAGHGHT
-509 GAPRKGL
+509 RKGL
-516 LGGVDRF
+516 FGYVDRF
-523 FAGFNRR
+523 FGGFNRR
-530 FDRTADRYQGFV
+530 FDQVADRYQGFV
-542 GAIVRRGKRSL
+542 GGMLRRGKRSL
-553 LVYLAICAAMAV
+553 VVYGLICVAMAV
-565 MFLRLPTSFLP
+565 MFLRLPTAFLP
-576 DEDQGFVQV
+576 DEDQAALSV
-585 QITLPPGSSN
+585 QITLPPGASN
-595 ARLQPILAQVQDYFA
+595 ARLQPVINQVNDYFKA
-610 RQPEVVSV
+610 QPDVVSI
-618 NLLTGQNG
+618 NAITGQNG

-631 RAFVLLKPWDER
+631 RAFVKLKDWADRPD
-643 KGAEHSAAAIAR
+643 AQQAAAALAR
-655 RGSKDLAA
+655 RATADLSGI
-663 VRDARIFV
+663 RDARIFV

-682 NAGFNFYL
+682 NAGFNFFL
-690 KDQNGLSH
+690 KDINGLGH
-698 EALVKARDQA
+698 DALVKARDQA
-708 LQLLGQRPE
+708 LQLLGERKD
-717 MVNVRSNNLEDTPE
+717 VTSVRSNNLEDTPQ

-746 ATSAIDSTLSS
+746 GTAAIDSTLSS
-757 AMGGTYVNDFL
+757 AMGGTYINDFL

-782 AFRMLPADI
+782 EFRMLPADI
-791 GRWSVRNTLGQMVPF
+791 GRWSARNNDGQMVPF
-806 GAFSTSRW
+806 TAFSSTRW
-814 SYGSPQLVRY
+814 TYGSPQLQRY
-824 NGSPSYE
+824 NGSPAYE

-845 MTAVEDVMRQMPQGI
+845 MMAVEEVMRQMPQGI
-860 GYEFTGA
+860 SYEWAGA
-867 SFQERLSGAQAPMLY
+867 SYQERLSGSQAPLLY

-925 LTNDVYFQVGLLTT
+925 LSNDVYFQVGLLTT

-960 GKSVLDAT
+960 GKGVIDAT
-968 LEAVRLRLRPI
+968 LTAVRLRLRPI

-993 AIGTGAGAGG
+993 ALGTGAGAGG
-1003 RQSIGTAVLGG
+1003 RQAIGTAVLGG
-1014 MVVGTALGIFFV
+1014 MVVGTVLGIFFV
-1026 PLFFVLIRGFIERRA
+1026 PLFFATIRSLLERRQKRPA
-1041 GRRKDEPASPAA
+1041 APVGEPA
-1053 GGDAVATAA
+1053 GQEG
-1062 ATGGR
+1062 

>member
-1 MARFFIDRPIF
+1 MAQFFIDRPIF

-23 GLMSIRSL
+23 GVMSIRTL

-40 PPRVSIN
+40 PPRVSIVS
-47 ATYTGASAKTVE
+47 TYTGASAKTVE

-88 SRTQLTFDAGTDI
+88 SRIQLTFNPGTDT

-134 NDFLMIVSMYSA
+134 NDFLMIVSMFSA

-161 NLIDVV
+161 NLVDVV

-191 DKLRKYALMPS
+191 DKLRKFALMPS

-221 ALPAASQQQLNAT
+221 SLPATSQQQLNAT
-234 ITARSKLRTADQFR
+234 ITARSKLQTVDQFG

-262 LQDVARVELGA
+262 LKDVSRIELGA

-287 AGMGVVLA
+287 AGLGVVLA

-338 HEVVKALIEAM
+338 DEVVKALVEAM
-349 LLVVVVMY
+349 VLVVVVMY
-357 VFLQNFRATLIP
+357 IFLQNFRATLIP

-428 KEATRKSMDEI
+428 KEATKKSMAEI

-453 FIPMAFFGGSTGVI
+453 FRPMAFFGGSTGVI

-503 GSHTSH
+503 GAHTSH
-509 GAPRKGL
+509 GAPRKGP
-516 LGGVDRF
+516 LGWVDSF

-530 FDRTADRYQGFV
+530 FDSTADRYTGIV
-542 GAIVRRGKRSL
+542 GGIVKRSKRSL
-553 LVYLAICAAMAV
+553 LVYVAICIAMAV

-585 QITLPPGSSN
+585 QITLPPASSN
-595 ARLQPILAQVQDYFA
+595 ARLQPIVTQVQEYFQK
-610 RQPEVVSV
+610 QPEVVSI

-631 RAFVLLKPWDER
+631 RAFVKLKSWGER
-643 KGAEHSAAAIAR
+643 TGKDSSAAAITR
-655 RGSKDLAA
+655 RANKDLASI
-663 VRDARIFV
+663 RDARVYV

-682 NAGFNFYL
+682 NAGFNFFL
-690 KDQNGLSH
+690 KDQN
-698 EALVKARDQA
+698 ALGHDALLAARDKT
-708 LQLLGQRPE
+708 LELLGKRPE
-717 MVNVRSNNLEDTPE
+717 MVNVRSNNLEDTPQ

-746 ATSAIDSTLSS
+746 QTSAIDSTLSS

-782 AFRMLPADI
+782 PFRMLPADI
-791 GRWSVRNTLGQMVPF
+791 DKWSVRNTLGQMVPF
-806 GAFSTSRW
+806 SAFSSNRW
-814 SYGSPQLVRY
+814 TYGSPQLIRY

-845 MTAVEDVMRQMPQGI
+845 MAAVEDAMKQMPQGI

-867 SFQERLSGAQAPMLY
+867 SYQERLSGSQAPMLY

-925 LTNDVYFQVGLLTT
+925 LSNDVYFQVGLLTT

-960 GKSVLDAT
+960 GKSVMEAT
-968 LEAVRLRLRPI
+968 LMAVRLRLRPI

-1014 MVVGTALGIFFV
+1014 MVLGTALGIFFV
-1026 PLFFVLIRGFIERRA
+1026 PLFFALIRSFLEGRSKKALQKKPAIGGPATTEA
-1041 GRRKDEPASPAA
+1041 GH
-1053 GGDAVATAA
+1053 
-1062 ATGGR
+1062 

>member
-1 MARFFIDRPIF
+1 MAQFFIDRPIF
-12 AWVLSIIVMLA
+12 AWVLSIVIMLA
-23 GLMSIRSL
+23 GLMAIRTL

-65 IEQQMTGLD
+65 IEQQMKGLD
-74 NLLYLQGTSNSSGI
+74 NLLYMQSTSNSSGVARL
-88 SRTQLTFDAGTDI
+88 SLTFNAGTNI

-115 MSRLPQAV
+115 MSRLPQQV

-134 NDFLMIVSMYSA
+134 NDFLLIVSMYSG
-146 DGSADAV
+146 DGSASAV
-153 DVGDYITS
+153 DVGDYISS
-161 NLIDVV
+161 NLVDVI

-177 TLGTGYAMRIWLDP
+177 TLGTGYAMRLWLDP

-202 DVNTALL
+202 DVGSAIT

-221 ALPAASQQQLNAT
+221 ALPAGAQQQLNAT
-234 ITARSKLRTADQFR
+234 ITARSKLQTVEQFEN
-248 AVVLRATADGAVVR
+248 VVLRATPDGAVVR
-262 LQDVARVELGA
+262 LRDVARVELGA

-280 LLNGRPG
+280 QLGGRPG
-287 AGMGVVLA
+287 AGLGVVLA

-301 RVAEAVNAKIA
+301 QVAEAVKAKVA
-312 ELKPLFPNQLETFVS
+312 ELQPLFPNQLQTFVS

-338 HEVVKALIEAM
+338 DEVVKALAEAM
-349 LLVVVVMY
+349 LLVVLVMY
-357 VFLQNFRATLIP
+357 IFLQNFRATLIP

-384 SVFGYSINTLTMFGM
+384 SIAGYSINTLTMFGM

-416 VERVMSEEGLSP
+416 VERVMHEEGLSP
-428 KEATRKSMDEI
+428 KEATRKSMAEI

-474 IVSAMV
+474 IVSAMA

-492 LCATLLKPIEK
+492 LCATLLKPVAK
-503 GSHTSH
+503 GQH
-509 GAPRKGL
+509 AVPRKGM
-516 LGGVDRF
+516 LGAVDRF
-523 FAGFNRR
+523 FAGFNRN
-530 FDRTADRYQGFV
+530 FDKGADRYQGIV
-542 GAIVRRGKRSL
+542 GGIVRRGKRSL
-553 LVYLAICAAMAV
+553 VVYLLIAAAMAV
-565 MFLRLPTSFLP
+565 LFMRLPTSFLP
-576 DEDQGFVQV
+576 DEDQAFLQVQV
-585 QITLPPGSSN
+585 TLPPGASD
-595 ARLQPILAQVQDYFA
+595 ARLQPVVTQMQDYFT

-618 NLLTGQNG
+618 NVITGQNG

-631 RAFVLLKPWDER
+631 RAFVKLKDWAER
-643 KGAEHSAAAIAR
+643 EGDGQSAAALAR
-655 RGSKDLAA
+655 RANKDLSTI
-663 VRDARIFV
+663 RDARVFV
-671 VLPPAVRGLGA
+671 LLPPAVRGLGA
-682 NAGFNFYL
+682 NAGFNFHL
-690 KDQNGLSH
+690 KDVNGLGH
-698 EALVKARDQA
+698 DALVKARDQVIE
-708 LQLLGQRPE
+708 LLSKRSDAV
-717 MVNVRSNNLEDTPE
+717 VNVRSNNLDDTPQ

-737 DARAGALSL
+737 DARAGAASL
-746 ATSAIDSTLSS
+746 ATADIDSTLSS
-757 AMGGTYVNDFL
+757 AMGGTYINDFL
-768 NNGRVKR
+768 DNGRVKR

-791 GRWSVRNTLGQMVPF
+791 DRWSVRNSLGQMVSFP
-806 GAFSTSRW
+806 AFSSSRW
-814 SYGSPQLVRY
+814 TYGSPQLQRY

-831 FVGDAAAGVSSGAA
+831 FVGDAAPGVSSGDAMAA
-845 MTAVEDVMRQMPQGI
+845 VDEVMKQMPPGI
-860 GYEFTGA
+860 GYEWTGA
-867 SFQERLSGAQAPMLY
+867 SFQERLSGAQAPVLY

-920 TGLRG
+920 TSFRG
-925 LTNDVYFQVGLLTT
+925 LSNDVYFQVGLLTT

-960 GKSVLDAT
+960 GKGVIEAT

-1026 PLFFVLIRGFIERRA
+1026 PLFFALIRGWLE
-1041 GRRKDEPASPAA
+1041 GRRKPAKAESTDALPASTVEQ
-1053 GGDAVATAA
+1053 GGH
-1062 ATGGR
+1062 

>member
-1 MARFFIDRPIF
+1 MAQFFINRPIF
-12 AWVLSIIVMLA
+12 AWVLSILIMLA
-23 GLMSIRSL
+23 GALSISTL

-47 ATYTGASAKTVE
+47 ASYTGASAKTVE
-59 DSVTQV
+59 ESVTQI
-65 IEQQMTGLD
+65 IEQQLTGLD
-74 NLLYLQGTSNSSGI
+74 GLLYVQGTSASSGNARI
-88 SRTQLTFDAGTDI
+88 QLTFEAGTNI

-115 MSRLPQAV
+115 LSRLPEEV

-134 NDFLMIVSMYSA
+134 NDFLMIVSMFSA
-146 DGSADAV
+146 DGSASAV

-161 NLIDVV
+161 SLVDVI

-191 DKLRKYALMPS
+191 DKLRKYAMMPA
-202 DVNTALL
+202 DVGSALT

-221 ALPAASQQQLNAT
+221 ALPATAGQQLNAT
-234 ITARSKLRTADQFR
+234 ISARSKLQTVGQFEQ
-248 AVVLRATADGAVVR
+248 VVLRATPDGAVVR
-262 LQDVARVELGA
+262 LKDVARVELGA

-280 LLNGRPG
+280 LLGGKPG
-287 AGMGVVLA
+287 AGMGVVLT
-295 DGANAV
+295 DGANAIK
-301 RVAEAVNAKIA
+301 VAAAVKAKIA
-312 ELKPLFPNQLETFVS
+312 ELEPLFPNQLQTYIS

-338 HEVVKALIEAM
+338 EEVVKALIEAM
-349 LLVVVVMY
+349 ILVVLVIY

-428 KEATRKSMDEI
+428 KEATKKSMAEI

-474 IVSAMV
+474 IVSSMV
-480 LSVLVALTLTPA
+480 LSVFVAVTLTPA
-492 LCATLLKPIEK
+492 LCATLLKPVQK
-503 GSHTSH
+503 GGHH
-509 GAPRKGL
+509 AHDVPRKGI
-516 LGGVDRF
+516 GGWFDRF
-523 FAGFNRR
+523 FGGFNRR
-530 FDRTADRYQGFV
+530 FDNTADKYQVFV
-542 GAIVRRGKRSL
+542 GGMIKRRKRSL
-553 LVYLAICAAMAV
+553 AVYALVCVAMAV
-565 MFLRLPTSFLP
+565 MFMRLPTAFLP
-576 DEDQGFVQV
+576 GEDQASLSVQM
-585 QITLPPGSSN
+585 TLPPGSAN
-595 ARLQPILAQVQDYFA
+595 ARLQPVIEQVQDYFLK
-610 RQPEVVSV
+610 QPDVTSI
-618 NLLTGQNG
+618 NIITGQNG

-631 RAFVLLKPWDER
+631 RAFVRLKTWDQR
-643 KGAEHSAAAIAR
+643 PDQAQSAAAIAR
-655 RGSKDLAA
+655 RATADLSKI
-663 VRDARIFV
+663 RDARIFV
-671 VLPPAVRGLGA
+671 SLPPAVRGLGA
-682 NAGFNFYL
+682 NAGFNFNL
-690 KDQNGLSH
+690 KDINGLGH
-698 EALVKARDQA
+698 DALVKARDQVV
-708 LQLLGQRPE
+708 QLLGQRKE
-717 MVNVRSNNLEDTPE
+717 VANVRSNNLDDTPQ

-737 DARAGALSL
+737 DAQAGALSL
-746 ATSAIDSTLSS
+746 ATGSIDSTLST

-775 VYMQGDT
+775 VYMQGDS
-782 AFRMLPADI
+782 AYRMLPTDI
-791 GRWSVRNTLGQMVPF
+791 DRWSVRNSLGQMVSF
-806 GAFSTSRW
+806 SAFSSTRW
-814 SYGSPQLVRY
+814 TYGSPQLQRY
-824 NGSPSYE
+824 NGSSSYE
-831 FVGDAAAGVSSGAA
+831 FVGDAAEGVSSGVA
-845 MTAVEDVMRQMPQGI
+845 MSAVEDVMKQMPPGI
-860 GYEFTGA
+860 GYEWTGA
-867 SFQERLSGAQAPMLY
+867 SLQERISGAQAPLLY

-902 PFSVILVV
+902 PFSVVLVV
-910 PLGIVGALLF
+910 PLGIAGALLF

-925 LTNDVYFQVGLLTT
+925 LSNDVYFQVGLLTT

-968 LEAVRLRLRPI
+968 LMAVRQRLRPI

-993 AIGTGAGAGG
+993 ALGTGAGAGG

-1014 MVVGTALGIFFV
+1014 MLVGTALGIFFV
-1026 PLFFVLIRGFIERRA
+1026 PLFFALIRGYLEDRRNRA
-1041 GRRKDEPASPAA
+1041 KPVAVSVPTPPAA
-1053 GGDAVATAA
+1053 GPLID
-1062 ATGGR
+1062 GGHA

>member
-1 MARFFIDRPIF
+1 MAQFFIDRPIF
-12 AWVLSIIVMLA
+12 AWVLSIVVMLA
-23 GLMSIRSL
+23 GLMAIRTL

-65 IEQQMTGLD
+65 IEQQLKGLD
-74 NLLYLQGTSNSSGI
+74 NLLYMQSTSNSSGVARL
-88 SRTQLTFDAGTDI
+88 SLTFNPGTSI

-115 MSRLPQAV
+115 MSRLPQQV

-134 NDFLMIVSMYSA
+134 NDFLMIVSMFSA
-146 DGSADAV
+146 DGSASAV
-153 DVGDYITS
+153 DVGDYISS
-161 NLIDVV
+161 NLVDVI

-177 TLGTGYAMRIWLDP
+177 TLGTGYAMRLWLDP

-202 DVNTALL
+202 DVNAAIT

-221 ALPAASQQQLNAT
+221 ALPAAAQQQLNAT
-234 ITARSKLRTADQFR
+234 ITARSKLQTAEQFEN
-248 AVVLRATADGAVVR
+248 VVLRVTPDGAVVR
-262 LQDVARVELGA
+262 LKDVARVELGA

-280 LLNGRPG
+280 QLDGRPG
-287 AGMGVVLA
+287 AGLGVVLA

-301 RVAEAVNAKIA
+301 QVAEAVNAKVE
-312 ELKPLFPNQLETFVS
+312 ELKPLFPNQLQTFVS

-338 HEVVKALIEAM
+338 DEVVKALLEAM
-349 LLVVVVMY
+349 LLVVLVMY

-384 SVFGYSINTLTMFGM
+384 SMAGYSINTLTMFGM

-416 VERVMSEEGLSP
+416 VERVMHEEGLSP
-428 KEATRKSMDEI
+428 KEATRKSMAEI

-453 FIPMAFFGGSTGVI
+453 FVPMAFFGGSTGVI

-474 IVSAMV
+474 IVSAMA
-480 LSVLVALTLTPA
+480 LSVFVALTLTPA
-492 LCATLLKPIEK
+492 LCATLLKPVAN
-503 GSHTSH
+503 GGHA
-509 GAPRKGL
+509 APRAGL
-516 LGGVDRF
+516 LGRVDRF
-523 FAGFNRR
+523 FAAFNRG
-530 FDRTADRYQGFV
+530 FDRNAARYEGVV
-542 GAIVRRGKRSL
+542 GGIVRRGKRSIV
-553 LVYLAICAAMAV
+553 VYLLIAGVMALLF
-565 MFLRLPTSFLP
+565 MRLPTSFLP
-576 DEDQGFVQV
+576 DEDQAFLQVQV
-585 QITLPPGSSN
+585 TLPPGASN
-595 ARLQPILAQVQDYFA
+595 ARLQPVTEQVQQYFA
-610 RQPEVVSV
+610 KQPEVLSV
-618 NLLTGQNG
+618 NILTGQNG

-631 RAFVLLKPWDER
+631 RAFVKLKDWDER
-643 KGAEHSAAAIAR
+643 TGKGQSAAELAR
-655 RGSKDLAA
+655 RANKDLST
-663 VRDARIFV
+663 VRDARVFV
-671 VLPPAVRGLGA
+671 LLPPAVRGLGA
-682 NAGFNFYL
+682 NAGFNFHL
-690 KDQNGLSH
+690 KDINGLGH
-698 EALVKARDQA
+698 DALVKARDQA
-708 LQLLGQRPE
+708 IDLLSRRPE
-717 MVNVRSNNLEDTPE
+717 VMNVRSNNLDDTPE

-746 ATSAIDSTLSS
+746 ATADIDSTLSS
-757 AMGGTYVNDFL
+757 AMGGTYINDFL
-768 NNGRVKR
+768 DKGRVKR

-782 AFRMLPADI
+782 DFRMLPSDI
-791 GRWSVRNTLGQMVPF
+791 DRWSVRNSLGQMVSFP
-806 GAFSTSRW
+806 AFSSSRW
-814 SYGSPQLVRY
+814 SYGSPQLQRY

-831 FVGDAAAGVSSGAA
+831 FVGDAAPGVSSGDA
-845 MTAVEDVMRQMPQGI
+845 MAAVEEVMKQMPPGI
-860 GYEFTGA
+860 GYEWTGA
-867 SFQERLSGAQAPMLY
+867 SFQERLSGAQAPLLY

-920 TGLRG
+920 TSLRG
-925 LTNDVYFQVGLLTT
+925 LSNDVYFQVGLLTT

-960 GKSVLDAT
+960 GRSVLDAT
-968 LEAVRLRLRPI
+968 LQAVRLRLRPI

-1026 PLFFVLIRGFIERRA
+1026 PLFFALIRGWLA
-1041 GRRKDEPASPAA
+1041 GRRKAVPKDEPLAPAQTA
-1053 GGDAVATAA
+1053 EQGGH
-1062 ATGGR
+1062 

>member
-1 MARFFIDRPIF
+1 MAQFFIDRPIF
-12 AWVLSIIVMLA
+12 AWVLSIVVMLA
-23 GLMSIRSL
+23 GLMAIRTL

-65 IEQQMTGLD
+65 IEQQLKGLD
-74 NLLYLQGTSNSSGI
+74 NLLYMQSTSNSSGVARL
-88 SRTQLTFDAGTDI
+88 SLTFNPGTSI

-115 MSRLPQAV
+115 MSRLPQQV

-134 NDFLMIVSMYSA
+134 NDFLMIVSMFSA
-146 DGSADAV
+146 DGSASAV
-153 DVGDYITS
+153 DVGDYISS
-161 NLIDVV
+161 NLVDVI

-177 TLGTGYAMRIWLDP
+177 TLGTGYAMRLWLDP

-202 DVNTALL
+202 DVNAAIT

-221 ALPAASQQQLNAT
+221 ALPAAAQQQLNAT
-234 ITARSKLRTADQFR
+234 ITARSKLQTAEQFEN
-248 AVVLRATADGAVVR
+248 VVLRVTPDGAVVR
-262 LQDVARVELGA
+262 LKDVARVELGA

-280 LLNGRPG
+280 QLDGRPG
-287 AGMGVVLA
+287 AGLGVVLA

-301 RVAEAVNAKIA
+301 QVAEAVNAKVE
-312 ELKPLFPNQLETFVS
+312 ELKPLFPNQLQTFVS

-338 HEVVKALIEAM
+338 DEVVKALLEAM
-349 LLVVVVMY
+349 LLVVLVMY

-384 SVFGYSINTLTMFGM
+384 SMAGYSINTLTMFGM

-416 VERVMSEEGLSP
+416 VERVMHEEGLSP
-428 KEATRKSMDEI
+428 KEATRKSMAEI

-453 FIPMAFFGGSTGVI
+453 FVPMAFFGGSTGVI

-474 IVSAMV
+474 IVSAMA
-480 LSVLVALTLTPA
+480 LSVFVALTLTPA
-492 LCATLLKPIEK
+492 LCATLLKPVAK
-503 GSHTSH
+503 GGHA
-509 GAPRKGL
+509 APRAGL
-516 LGGVDRF
+516 LGRVDRF
-523 FAGFNRR
+523 FAAFNRG
-530 FDRTADRYQGFV
+530 FDRNAARYEGVV
-542 GAIVRRGKRSL
+542 GGIVRRGKRSIV
-553 LVYLAICAAMAV
+553 VYLLIAGVMALLF
-565 MFLRLPTSFLP
+565 MRLPTSFLP
-576 DEDQGFVQV
+576 DEDQAFLQVQV
-585 QITLPPGSSN
+585 TLPPGASN
-595 ARLQPILAQVQDYFA
+595 ARLQPVTEQVQQYFA
-610 RQPEVVSV
+610 KQPEVLSV
-618 NLLTGQNG
+618 NILTGQNG

-631 RAFVLLKPWDER
+631 RAFVKLKDWAER
-643 KGAEHSAAAIAR
+643 TGKGQSAAELAR
-655 RGSKDLAA
+655 RANKDLST
-663 VRDARIFV
+663 VRDARVFV
-671 VLPPAVRGLGA
+671 LLPPAVRGLGA
-682 NAGFNFYL
+682 NAGFNFHL
-690 KDQNGLSH
+690 KDINGLGH
-698 EALVKARDQA
+698 DALVKARDQA
-708 LQLLGQRPE
+708 IDLLSRRPE
-717 MVNVRSNNLEDTPE
+717 VMNVRSNNLDDTPE

-746 ATSAIDSTLSS
+746 ATADIDSTLSS
-757 AMGGTYVNDFL
+757 AMGGTYINDFL
-768 NNGRVKR
+768 DKGRVKR

-782 AFRMLPADI
+782 DFRMLPSDI
-791 GRWSVRNTLGQMVPF
+791 DRWSVRNSLGQMVSFP
-806 GAFSTSRW
+806 AFSSSRW
-814 SYGSPQLVRY
+814 SYGSPQLQRY

-831 FVGDAAAGVSSGAA
+831 FVGDAAPGVSSGDA
-845 MTAVEDVMRQMPQGI
+845 MAAVEEVMKQMPPGI
-860 GYEFTGA
+860 GYEWTGA
-867 SFQERLSGAQAPMLY
+867 SFQERLSGAQAPLLY

-920 TGLRG
+920 TSLRG
-925 LTNDVYFQVGLLTT
+925 LSNDVYFQVGLLTT

-960 GKSVLDAT
+960 GRSVLDAT
-968 LEAVRLRLRPI
+968 LQAVRLRLRPI

-1026 PLFFVLIRGFIERRA
+1026 PLFFALIRGWLA
-1041 GRRKDEPASPAA
+1041 GRRKAAPKDEPLAPAQTA
-1053 GGDAVATAA
+1053 EQGGH
-1062 ATGGR
+1062 